1 MEQPAKYLAYHV
13 GLFRVELHPWGHPCL
28 LGGIAIAVNPI
39 RPGHKFRLAG
49 FVQAS
54 PPRPFGNL
62 TAFVF
67 GNHTLH
73 LG

>member
-13 GLFRVELHPWGHPCL
+13 GLFWVDLHPGRYAGL

-39 RPGHKFRLAG
+39 RPGHKFGLAS

-67 GNHTLH
+67 GNHPLH